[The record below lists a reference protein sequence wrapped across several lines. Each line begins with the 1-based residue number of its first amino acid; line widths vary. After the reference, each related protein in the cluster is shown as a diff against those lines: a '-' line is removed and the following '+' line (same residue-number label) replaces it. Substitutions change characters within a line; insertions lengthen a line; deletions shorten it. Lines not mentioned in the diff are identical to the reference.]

1 MRSKSFA
8 FLAVTTA
15 ALLFGALTD
24 DASSHKLSSLAVR
37 AFDGAVGT
45 AIELVRPSAPEKR
58 AEQQS
63 TTSARPAPASRS
75 GSELQSPLLARANPV
90 ETTSF
95 ETTLPSGGPAT
106 VTERKTEEDEDV
118 ASRTSGAASFGIRG
132 VRPAFGGGLSRLSGK
147 PGCLDRSGGY
157 NRDAGG
163 QFQFAARWLDG
174 SGRVGSRPRLRGA
187 GGRFSP
193 DFTKPSKATAP
204 SGSPSGSTSDS
215 APPEPGTR
223 PETTP
228 PAGSNPSPVVEAE
241 QPASLQPQSWSCAA
255 SSVQPGHLRLCRP
268 PTSARAPQALQ
279 AIRPKGPSAGCTV
292 RHRPRPRSGRA
303 RSGSGQFHRLIW
315 SMTL

>member
-45 AIELVRPSAPEKR
+45 AIELVRPSATEKR

-63 TTSARPAPASRS
+63 TTSARPAPAPRS
-75 GSELQSPLLARANPV
+75 GSELQSPLFARANPV

-118 ASRTSGAASFGIRG
+118 ASRTSGAANFGVRG
-132 VRPAFGGGLSRLSGK
+132 VRPAFGGGLSGSAGNQDASIAPAATTETPADSSNLRLDGLMDLVASD
-147 PGCLDRSGGY
+147 LDRDY
-157 NRDAGG
+157 
-163 QFQFAARWLDG
+163 
-174 SGRVGSRPRLRGA
+174 GA
-187 GGRFSP
+187 PTGASP
-193 DFTKPSKATAP
+193 LDFTKPSKATAP
-204 SGSPSGSTSDS
+204 SGSPSGSTSIRRLLSQAPVRRRRRPRGQTPALWSRLSNLLRPAPILELSSHQRS
-215 APPEPGTR
+215 AR
-223 PETTP
+223 P
-228 PAGSNPSPVVEAE
+228 
-241 QPASLQPQSWSCAA
+241 
-255 SSVQPGHLRLCRP
+255 LRLCRP
-268 PTSARAPQALQ
+268 PTSARAPQAPQ
-279 AIRPKGPSAGCTV
+279 AIRPKGPL
-292 RHRPRPRSGRA
+292 RLLYRST
-303 RSGSGQFHRLIW
+303 SSPTSVWMGSFRIRQFHRLIW